1 MLGNDE
7 NPVITTVFDLSQLQ
21 AGASAIN
28 GMLSTPKLD
37 VDGMRVMATATRDDI
52 QQGDDDR
59 EEAYRVQAPIQF
71 TQINNSPKALSNA
84 EIYRR
89 TKNQL
94 SVAKGAL
101 TTANAKSS

>member
-1 MLGNDE
+1 
-7 NPVITTVFDLSQLQ
+7 
-21 AGASAIN
+21 
-28 GMLSTPKLD
+28 
-37 VDGMRVMATATRDDI
+37 MATRNDV
-52 QQGDDDR
+52 QQTQDDR
-59 EEAYRVQAPIQF
+59 DASYNDQAPIQF
-71 TQINNSPKALSNA
+71 NQYNNSPKALSNA

>member
-1 MLGNDE
+1 MLGIDAD
-7 NPVITTVFDLSQLQ
+7 PVITPVFDLSQLQ

-28 GMLSTPKLD
+28 GMLGNPRLD
-37 VDGMRVMATATRDDI
+37 VDGMRSTAVATRDDI
-52 QQGDDDR
+52 QQSDDDR
-59 EEAYRVQAPIQF
+59 AESYSAQPPIQF
-71 TQINNSPKALSNA
+71 IQNNNSPKALSNA

-94 SVAKGAL
+94 SVARGAL